1 VQIQYRNINMRTHPK
16 TRWNPHPSGLTH
28 GVSVCGFLIFAP
40 VIALAQGQGSWGG
53 GTGFAALLFG
63 VLGFVFLLWVGL
75 VSSIVKGFVSKSR
88 ARLLLTIFISCSP
101 LAFCQM
107 NAMRLDYKY
116 KKLVDQRSS
125 LRVKAENYLANKCQA
140 DRKPSNRIVINAAD
154 GVLLD
159 SGAGAPKF
167 DGMSLVPNLQEI
179 ERMHHANSLAGKPVM
194 NIHDQYYSGLSWT
207 SQTYINEA
215 LFEVGMNFA
224 EISTSSGFKRRASF
238 DWWKKHTP
246 ANVLDP
252 LLKPYD
258 GGIHLRANS
267 PLEFEVN
274 ALQSGYVLEFRD
286 ISTREDRDNWVARGR
301 MRLIHR
307 EDNRPIAEYIGFAAP
322 KYPSLKGDN
331 EGAWGKITVCP
342 GSESLYLAGSRWQ
355 PIKFFFNEVVQ
366 VK

>member
-1 VQIQYRNINMRTHPK
+1 MRTHPK
-16 TRWNPHPSGLTH
+16 TRWNPYPN
-28 GVSVCGFLIFAP
+28 SVYGALMLMP
-40 VIALAQGQGSWGG
+40 VNTLAQGQGSWGG

-63 VLGFVFLLWVGL
+63 ILGFVFLLWVGL

-116 KKLVDQRSS
+116 KKLIDQRSS

-159 SGAGAPKF
+159 KGAGAPKF
-167 DGMSLVPNLQEI
+167 DSMSLVPNLQEI
-179 ERMHHANSLAGKPVM
+179 ERMHHANSLAGKPAM

-207 SQTYINEA
+207 SDVYEDQLLAVGIN
-215 LFEVGMNFA
+215 FV
-224 EISTSSGFKRRASF
+224 EISESADFKRTASF
-238 DWWKKHTP
+238 DWWKKNTP
-246 ANVLDP
+246 ANGLDP
-252 LLKPYD
+252 LLKPYN
-258 GGIHLRANS
+258 GGIYLKENS
-267 PLEFEVN
+267 RLEFKVD
-274 ALQSGYVLEFRD
+274 ALQSRYTLEFRD

-301 MRLIHR
+301 IRLIQR
-307 EDNRPIAEYIGFAAP
+307 GDNRIIAEYIGFAAP

-331 EGAWGKITVCP
+331 SNAWGKITVCP
-342 GSESLYLAGSRWQ
+342 GSESFYLADSRWQ